1 VFVYKELRLFDVP
14 KVLLQAASMSS
25 MLLYI
30 ITNAVLFSFLMTHEQ
45 IPQAMAA
52 WIIDKNFSI
61 WIFLLVVNLILLA
74 AGNVM
79 DPSSILLIM
88 APILYPLATKLGVH
102 PVHLGVLM
110 IVNTEVGLCH
120 PPVGLNLYIASS
132 IAKMGI
138 SEITI
143 AVLPWLC
150 AMLVFL
156 ALITY
161 VPEIS
166 LWLPKLLGMI

>member
-1 VFVYKELRLFDVP
+1 
-14 KVLLQAASMSS
+14 M
-25 MLLYI
+25 
-30 ITNAVLFSFLMTHEQ
+30 
-45 IPQAMAA
+45 
-52 WIIDKNFSI
+52 
-61 WIFLLVVNLILLA
+61 VNLILLA

-88 APILYPLATKLGVH
+88 APILYPLATKLGVN

-138 SEITI
+138 SEITV

-150 AMLVFL
+150 AMLIFL
-156 ALITY
+156 GADHLRAGDFA
-161 VPEIS
+161 VAAAAARHD
-166 LWLPKLLGMI
+166 LKAFKWLNGATLHLGKTAHLCQTVS

>member
-1 VFVYKELRLFDVP
+1 
-14 KVLLQAASMSS
+14 
-25 MLLYI
+25 
-30 ITNAVLFSFLMTHEQ
+30 
-45 IPQAMAA
+45 
-52 WIIDKNFSI
+52 
-61 WIFLLVVNLILLA
+61 
-74 AGNVM
+74 
-79 DPSSILLIM
+79 M
-88 APILYPLATKLGVH
+88 APILYPLATKLGIH

-120 PPVGLNLYIASS
+120 PPVGLNLYIASG

-156 ALITY
+156 GADHLRARDFAVAAAAAWNDLKTVLRFEDNEIT
-161 VPEIS
+161 S
-166 LWLPKLLGMI
+166 W